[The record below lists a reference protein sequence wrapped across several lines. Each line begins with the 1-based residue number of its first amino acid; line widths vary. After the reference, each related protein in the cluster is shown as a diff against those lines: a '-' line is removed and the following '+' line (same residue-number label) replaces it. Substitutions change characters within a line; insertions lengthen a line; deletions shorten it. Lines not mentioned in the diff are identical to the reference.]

1 VDGAAASAEV
11 DFIEQVNAL
20 CVEQQKAVGGL
31 IGPLVSG
38 EPTPEARQEPSPR
51 HVTSAMR

>member
-11 DFIEQVNAL
+11 DFIEQINAL
-20 CVEQQKAVGGL
+20 CVDQQKAIGGL

-38 EPTPEARQEPSPR
+38 ERSERTGAC
-51 HVTSAMR
+51 VSA